1 MKASKMRLGIQIAC
15 GLLLAPVVA
24 FGQGSLT
31 PPGPPGPT
39 MKTLTQVEP
48 RTLIAS
54 VPYVITNSGSY
65 YLTGNL
71 TGTAAQ
77 NGITI
82 SAGNVSID
90 LKGFSISGCS
100 NGIIASATLGNVALR

>member
-15 GLLLAPVVA
+15 GLLLAPVLA

-48 RTLIAS
+48 RTLIS
-54 VPYVITNSGSY
+54 SIPYFITNSGSY
-65 YLTGNL
+65 YLTGDL
-71 TGTAAQ
+71 IGTPGQA
-77 NGITI
+77 GIVI
-82 SAGNVSID
+82 SASGVSID
-90 LKGFSISGCS
+90 LTGFSIVGSS
-100 NGIIASATLGNVALR
+100 